1 MTRFPPWLID
11 LVLVAVAVA
20 DVLVDGEDTS
30 PGKLAVG
37 GIACAALL
45 LRRRHPLA
53 AFVLTLPGSLLLA
66 NLAAPAI
73 ALYTLA
79 EHTRNRTLLVA
90 AILATSVAA
99 SAPWPSDQ
107 TDYRPPDTLVA
118 FAYSLAWAGAPVLLG
133 QLMQTRRDLSARLVE
148 IEEAR
153 DHERQLHAQAVLAR
167 ERAQIGREMHDVVA
181 HQVSLIAVRAG
192 ALQVAATD
200 PDAVDAARI
209 IRRLSV
215 DTLDELR
222 HMVTLLRAAGGQGT
236 ELTPQPTLADLRKL
250 LDSSGIEVELR
261 GELPDEL
268 GAPGQRTIYR
278 TVQEALTNV
287 RKHAPGA
294 TALVH
299 LWHDSDHYGVTVT
312 NTEPTRPAVSLPSSR
327 HGLVG
332 LAERAELL
340 GGSFESGPTADHGYR
355 AVLRLPR

>member
-1 MTRFPPWLID
+1 MNRRPPWLID
-11 LVLVAVAVA
+11 LALVAVAVA
-20 DVLVDGEDTS
+20 DVLADGEVTS
-30 PGKLAVG
+30 RVELVAAA
-37 GIACAALL
+37 IACAALL
-45 LRRRHPLA
+45 LRRRFPLVVFA
-53 AFVLTLPGSLLLA
+53 LTLPASLLLA
-66 NLAAPAI
+66 ILAAPAI
-73 ALYTLA
+73 ALYSLA
-79 EHTRNRTLLVA
+79 ERTTNRTLLLASV
-90 AILATSVAA
+90 LATSIAV
-99 SAPWPSDQ
+99 SMPWPPGES
-107 TDYRPPDTLVA
+107 VA
-118 FAYSLAWAGAPVLLG
+118 QRDIVTSFAYALAWAGVPVLLG
-133 QLMQTRRDLSARLVE
+133 QLVRTRRDLSARLVE

-153 DHERQLHAQAVLAR
+153 DHERRLHAQAVLAR

-200 PDAVDAARI
+200 ADAAEAART

-222 HMVTLLRAAGGQGT
+222 HMVTLLRAAGGQST

-250 LDSSGIEVELR
+250 LDSSGIRVELR

-268 GAPGQRTIYR
+268 SAPGQRTVYR

-294 TALVH
+294 AATVE
-299 LWHDSDHYGVTVT
+299 LWHDGDHFGVTVS

-340 GGSFESGPTADHGYR
+340 GGSFESGPTADRGYR
-355 AVLRLPR
+355 VALRLPR

>member
-1 MTRFPPWLID
+1 MTRFTPWLID
-11 LVLVAVAVA
+11 LALIAVAVLDLIA
-20 DVLVDGEDTS
+20 DTGETS
-30 PGKLAVG
+30 LIERTVG

-45 LRRRHPLA
+45 LRRRFPLLA
-53 AFVLTLPGSLLLA
+53 YLLTLPGSWILA

-79 EHTRNRTLLVA
+79 ERTKNRALLVA
-90 AILATSVAA
+90 AVLGTSIAAAAPFPLGPVDDRPATVVS
-99 SAPWPSDQ
+99 
-107 TDYRPPDTLVA
+107 

-133 QLMQTRRDLSARLVE
+133 QLMQTRRDLKARLVE

-200 PDAVDAARI
+200 ADAIDAART

-222 HMVTLLRAAGGQGT
+222 HMVTLLRAAGGQST

-250 LDSSGIEVELR
+250 LDSSGIEVEFS
-261 GELPDEL
+261 GTLPDDL

-294 TALVH
+294 TATVQ
-299 LWHDSDHYGVTVT
+299 LWHDTEHFGVTVT
-312 NTEPTRPAVSLPSSR
+312 NTEPTRPAVALPSSR

-340 GGSFESGPTADHGYR
+340 GGTFRSGPTIDRGYR
-355 AVLRLPR
+355 AELRLPR